1 MPRNGSGQYNLPYD
15 WNDDK
20 ANGIKVLASRMQ
32 AQDEDIGTALTGSV
46 AADGQTPLTGD
57 LDFNNNKAVD
67 LADGS
72 DLGDAINV
80 SQAQTGET
88 QFYGVST
95 TTPAGTDGEDY
106 DIAAFATISV
116 YPTYTKFSFICHFTC
131 IINPNAR
138 LDALAVKNLVKSD
151 GANGY
156 IALEDSDMVA
166 DKEYIAIY
174 NEDISTTEIVIEN
187 PENPIFEK
195 ITVRNADGIKKATT
209 SAYGVSYLPKQ
220 ITITNGTDA
229 NHDLDFTAF
238 VMDFDDGSGQALV
251 SALIKRID
259 AAWVAGTNQGGLDT
273 GTVANN
279 TPYYIFAIYNP
290 TTLVSDILYS
300 ASRTS
305 PTLPSGFTKKEYK
318 GACYT
323 DGSAN
328 IRIGTW
334 TYGKSIYKFTLA
346 TPTLSLSTTTPA
358 ATRTAISMVA
368 PAGVFVWTGLELIDN
383 DVIDMYIY
391 ITGDDQADYAPTAT
405 FSTLRADTNYACKL
419 QDYWLTNSSGQI
431 YYRSDDGGVSEF
443 YVRSLGW
450 YEYL

>member
-116 YPTYTKFSFICHFTC
+116 Y
-131 IINPNAR
+131 
-138 LDALAVKNLVKSD
+138 
-151 GANGY
+151 
-156 IALEDSDMVA
+156 
-166 DKEYIAIY
+166 
-174 NEDISTTEIVIEN
+174 
-187 PENPIFEK
+187 
-195 ITVRNADGIKKATT
+195 
-209 SAYGVSYLPKQ
+209 
-220 ITITNGTDA
+220 GTDA
-229 NHDLDFTAF
+229 DHDLNFGAF
-238 VMDFDDGSGQALV
+238 NAQADDGSLVFSV
-251 SALIKRID
+251 SALTKQID
-259 AAWVAGTNQGGLDT
+259 ATWAAGTNQGGLDT

-290 TTLVSDILYS
+290 TTLVSDILFS

-318 GACYT
+318 GACHT

-328 IRIGTW
+328 IRSGTW